1 MQNWANLYK
10 RGICLK
16 LLHKARPA
24 RLVQTAACAQ
34 NEGLRPR
41 VIRRVVANCCRWCG
55 KLAGTYTYPDVP
67 QEVYQR
73 HEYCRCTVEYDPG
86 DGRRQ
91 NVHTK
96 KWTDPNE
103 NVKVL

>member
-34 NEGLRPR
+34 NEGLRLR
-41 VIRRVVANCCRWCG
+41 VIRRVVANGCRRCG
-55 KLAGTYTYPDVP
+55 RLAGTCTCPDVP
-67 QEVYQR
+67 QE
-73 HEYCRCTVEYDPG
+73 G
-86 DGRRQ
+86 
-91 NVHTK
+91 
-96 KWTDPNE
+96 
-103 NVKVL
+103 